1 MGATRARRRSKGK
14 REARREAHRN
24 VVRVVELHRK
34 GFSLSTIAAT
44 VRIRRA
50 AVELILERAAAVE
63 EAEAAAGEAGEGGG
77 A

>member
-34 GFSLSTIAAT
+34 GFSVPTIAAT
-44 VRIRRA
+44 VGIRRP
-50 AVELILERAAAVE
+50 AVETILEMARGVE